1 MQIAKQMK
9 HRWEEE
15 PISGIGR
22 GYDGTFAIFFYGCTM
37 RCVYCQ
43 NSKISQC
50 RGELAPER
58 ATFER
63 MRKKC
68 DKVPLGDE
76 PEKINYTAEELSD
89 EIIRAQSENVA
100 SISFITAAL
109 YVDQVVET
117 IKLEKKK
124 GLTLPIVYNSSGYET
139 VAQIKKLAGLIDI
152 YLPDFKYFDNELGK
166 KYSGVPNYTDVAK
179 ECIAEMHRQILSLQ
193 SYEQKNADL
202 YSCNSSIECR
212 GEHAPERDTFERQ
225 RRKCDKV
232 PLGDEPVLIVRHL
245 VLPCHT
251 ENSKSVIKYLYD
263 TYGDD
268 ICLSIMSQ
276 YTPMLH
282 NENIEKFP
290 ELLRKVTK
298 REYDKVVNYAI
309 ELGVKNAFIQEG
321 DVASESFIPEFR

>member
-1 MQIAKQMK
+1 MQIAKLMK

-15 PISGIGR
+15 PISGIGK

-43 NSKISQC
+43 NSKISRWHAESDNC
-50 RGELAPER
+50 CSGRHSGVHRRGEIAPER

-63 MRKKC
+63 MRRKC

-76 PEKINYTAEELSD
+76 PEKINYTPEELSD
-89 EIIRAQSENVA
+89 EIIKAQSENVA

-117 IKLEKKK
+117 IKLAKKK

-139 VAQIKKLAGLIDI
+139 VSQIKKLDGLIDI

-166 KYSGVPNYTDVAK
+166 KYSGIPNYVDVAK
-179 ECIAEMHRQILSLQ
+179 ACIAEMHRQIT
-193 SYEQKNADL
+193 
-202 YSCNSSIECR
+202 SI
-212 GEHAPERDTFERQ
+212 
-225 RRKCDKV
+225 RRS
-232 PLGDEPVLIVRHL
+232 EPALIVRHL
-245 VLPCHT
+245 VLPGHT
-251 ENSKSVIKYLYD
+251 GNSKSVIKYLYD

-268 ICLSIMSQ
+268 IYLSIMSQ
-276 YTPMLH
+276 YTPMPN
-282 NENIEKFP
+282 NENINNFP

-309 ELGVKNAFIQEG
+309 DLGVKNAFIQEG